1 MPVRDFRRRASPVA
15 LCRAHRRNRAQPH
28 QSGRCAARNGI
39 HQLGETDLDLLRTL
53 RGVYLRR
60 SLVSVEESGC
70 DARTKRMTKETLM
83 SPEFDKRIPA
93 ALLILR
99 FFLGTF
105 LLQWSVEKLILPDA
119 AARIASNF
127 YGVTLVAPASYALGV
142 GELILSLALLFG
154 FYRTISYGLSLLV
167 HTVTVVV
174 SWRQLFD
181 PWGLAKVGSHLW
193 LSTWPTW
200 GGFAALFLM
209 REWDIWTLDDCRLSR
224 SLPTDPAMRLSHRRY
239 GPYVHRRPR
248 TAADSARAPT
258 R

>member
-1 MPVRDFRRRASPVA
+1 MPVRDIRRGAPPLA
-15 LCRAHRRNRAQPH
+15 HCRAHRWNRAQPD

-39 HQLGETDLDLLRTL
+39 HQLAETDLDLLRTL

-70 DARTKRMTKETLM
+70 NARTKRMTKETLM
-83 SPEFDKRIPA
+83 SPEFDKRVPA

-105 LLQWSVEKLILPDA
+105 LLQWSIEKLILPDA

-127 YGVTLVAPASYALGV
+127 YGVTLAAPASYALGV
-142 GELILSLALLFG
+142 AELILSLALLFG
-154 FYRTISYGLSLLV
+154 FYRTVSYGLSLLV
-167 HTVTVVV
+167 HTVTVIV

-181 PWGLAKVGSHLW
+181 PYGLAKVGNHLW
-193 LSTWPTW
+193 IATWPTW

-209 REWDIWTLDDCRLSR
+209 RDRDIWTVDGWRRSR
-224 SLPTDPAMRLSHRRY
+224 GALPTKQATGL
-239 GPYVHRRPR
+239 
-248 TAADSARAPT
+248 
-258 R
+258 